1 MEKKNE
7 HYLNVTLKNNEANEE
22 EEVVISL
29 SAFLR
34 VLKRFLL
41 IWIVIAIIIATIVP
55 TYVTLF
61 QSDQYKNLRAM
72 ISFNYSGI
80 ENGKAPDG
88 SEFDV
93 YTLKNP
99 AVVQAALTEIGED
112 LSQLEKVRQGI
123 TIEGVVPDNIIDK
136 KTGYKSLFEQGSIKA
151 LEEINA
157 ISYFSTQ
164 YVLTFNYSK
173 TTFKGEQAVEL
184 FNTILEKYRRYF
196 FETYGFNEAL
206 GSAVTA
212 IDYKNY
218 DYSEAIDVFD
228 STLSSLQD
236 YVTNLSKTDTTRF
249 RSSQTG
255 YTFADLSQAIK
266 TIREVNLDLISS
278 YVTVNNVTKDANALM
293 DYYNYRIEVL
303 TRDRN
308 VQQEYLQA
316 VTDALGNYEK
326 DTVVV
331 MGAGDSTTGNLQ
343 YSQGSEEYNNLVN
356 QRVEAQRTV
365 ATRTQQINN
374 YQQRILALKGK
385 SVATQDKIDKTE
397 ADLEAL
403 DVQVN
408 DLLDKVNVTAD
419 EYYQTVFLSNSY
431 QILVPASGAGLH
443 STKNI
448 VQYSMQPILI
458 GEALVFVLYFGGS
471 FVISLIE
478 ENKRRKLMKKLE
490 KEQAKDKKEEPETEK
505 VFSPDVFDPANP

>member
-7 HYLNVTLKNNEANEE
+7 HYLNVMLQNQETKDE
-22 EEVVISL
+22 EEVVISF
-29 SAFLR
+29 SAFLQ

-41 IWIVIAIIIATIVP
+41 IWIVLAIVVGVLVP
-55 TYVTLF
+55 TYVALF
-61 QSDQYKNLRAM
+61 QADQYKNLRAM
-72 ISFNYSGI
+72 VSFNYSGI

-99 AVVQAALTEIGED
+99 AVVQAALTEMGED
-112 LSQLEKVRQGI
+112 LDELETVRQGI
-123 TIEGVVPDNIIDK
+123 TIQGVVPDNIIDK
-136 KTGYKSLFEQGSIKA
+136 KTGYVSLFEQGSIKA
-151 LEEINA
+151 LEEVIA
-157 ISYFSTQ
+157 TSYYSTQ

-173 TTFKGEQAVEL
+173 TSFKGEQAVEL
-184 FNTILEKYRRYF
+184 FNTILDKYRKYF

-236 YVTNLSKTDTTRF
+236 YVTNLSRTDTTRF

-255 YTFADLSQAIK
+255 YTFADLSQAIR

-316 VTDALGNYEK
+316 VTDALNNYEK
-326 DTVVV
+326 DTILV
-331 MGAGDSTTGNLQ
+331 MGSNENSTGNVQ
-343 YSQGSEEYNNLVN
+343 YSQGSDEYDKLVN
-356 QRVEAQRTV
+356 QRVDAQKTV

-385 SVATQDKIDKTE
+385 TVASQDKIDKTE
-397 ADLEAL
+397 DDLASL

-408 DLLDKVNVTAD
+408 DLLEKVNVTAD

-431 QILVPASGAGLH
+431 KILVPASSAGLY

-448 VQYSMQPILI
+448 IKHSLEPMLI
-458 GEALVFVLYFGGS
+458 AEALIFVIYFGGS
-471 FVISLIE
+471 FVLSMVE
-478 ENKRRKLMKKLE
+478 ENKKRKLRKQQENQSSPKQPE
-490 KEQAKDKKEEPETEK
+490 PSEENYRS
-505 VFSPDVFDPANP
+505 VFSCNS